1 MDRMPRDEA
10 IRRDE
15 MVRDQAV
22 ATYRAQLPTQHPA
35 TLRYDLTGRE
45 TVMQRKGR

>member
-22 ATYRAQLPTQHPA
+22 ATYRAQSPTQHPA